1 MKKILFC
8 SLLALA
14 SLATLAQ
21 VTVKEEPKKKDKNEP
36 VVVEGHPLK
45 STKADVI
52 VVEGRPMKGGA
63 EFDEVVIRKKGDKG
77 TKVIIEIKGDKV
89 TVNGKPIED
98 FEDGNVA
105 VIKRRIP
112 RVASTARGSG
122 FRTIPDDVM
131 VQGYRI
137 SPDNNMYPEG
147 MAPGMIYT
155 GPTNKALLGVSTEK
169 VEEGAKVISV
179 SEKSAA
185 EKAGLQKGDVITRI
199 NEDPIGSPEDL
210 SLVIGKFKPEEK
222 VTVSFLREG
231 KSQKVD
237 AVLGKNLAAN
247 SYSINRYYDGMNN
260 FKGLEGI
267 EGLDN
272 FNFNFKPFNGQS
284 NAITVTGRPRLGIK
298 AQETEEGDGL
308 KVLEVWEE
316 SQAAKA
322 GIKAGD
328 IITQFDGK
336 KVTTTEELIE
346 ASQESKTKTA
356 VKVELKRDGKTQT
369 VEIKQPKKLKTA
381 NL

>member
-14 SLATLAQ
+14 SLTTLAQ

-45 STKADVI
+45 STKGDVI

-122 FRTIPDDVM
+122 FRTIPDNVFPESL
-131 VQGYRI
+131 QGYPVVPG
-137 SPDNNMYPEG
+137 SPMYPE
-147 MAPGMIYT
+147 GMIYT

-222 VTVSFLREG
+222 VTVSFLRDG
-231 KSQKVD
+231 KSQKAE
-237 AVLGKNLAAN
+237 AVLGKNMAAN

-260 FKGLEGI
+260 FKGLEGM